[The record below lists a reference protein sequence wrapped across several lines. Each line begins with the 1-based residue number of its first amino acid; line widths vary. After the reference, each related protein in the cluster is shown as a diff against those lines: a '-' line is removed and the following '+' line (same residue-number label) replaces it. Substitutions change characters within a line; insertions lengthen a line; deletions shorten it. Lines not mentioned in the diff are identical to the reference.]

1 MHHFRHR
8 NPKSWLAD
16 KAGDLAHAF
25 VVRVL
30 PRLAMSIVLPLA
42 VAVSR

>member
-8 NPKSWLAD
+8 TPRAWLAD
-16 KAGDLAHAF
+16 KLSDLAHAV

-30 PRLAMSIVLPLA
+30 PTLAMSIVLPLA
-42 VAVSR
+42 VAATR